1 MMDLMGYMGQE
12 RGRSLDAS
20 QEDSGVIYWNRGP
33 GGEAGRGWSLSLEWG
48 PPDMSHLL
56 NSHGR
61 RQEGKLAAPRV
72 LGGDTHSE
80 ASATGAK

>member
-1 MMDLMGYMGQE
+1 MDLMGVHGT
-12 RGRSLDAS
+12 RKRKK
-20 QEDSGVIYWNRGP
+20 SGCLP
-33 GGEAGRGWSLSLEWG
+33 GGQWGHLLEQGPWRRSREGWSLSVEWG
-48 PPDMSHLL
+48 TLDMSHLL